1 MINEKNIELKD
12 RFGNKAKFANRHGWT
27 DVDPVEIV
35 KVISDKTLEVR
46 GMDAEIDP
54 SFKLDEVAGGFF
66 SHVKNNRDQKW
77 IIKSNPENPVFRIRK
92 SKHGGWKCRWGA
104 RHVLSDEPNKFHDF
118 NF

>member
-12 RFGNKAKFANRHGWT
+12 GFGNEAKFANYHGWS
-27 DVDPVEIV
+27 DIKPVEIV

-46 GMDAEIDP
+46 EMKAELDP

-77 IIKSNPENPVFRIRK
+77 IIKSDPESQVYRIRK
-92 SKHGGWKCRWGA
+92 SKHGGWKNSWGA
-104 RHVLSDEPNKFHDF
+104 RHVLSDKPRKFYDY

>member
-12 RFGNKAKFANRHGWT
+12 KFGNKAKFANQFGWT
-27 DVDPVEIV
+27 DVNPVEIV

-77 IIKSNPENPVFRIRK
+77 IIKSDPKSQVYRIRK
-92 SKHGGWKCRWGA
+92 SKHGVWKCRGGS
-104 RHVLSDEPNKFHDF
+104 RHILSDEPIKFYDY